1 MTVADVRER
10 EGREKD
16 VRGGGSQVVG
26 ERGRRERGKGR
37 DKRRGQGEEERGERD
52 SECVLGGDSRT
63 QVSLPKYIKS
73 TEDGYV
79 CWHVSHV

>member
-1 MTVADVRER
+1 M
-10 EGREKD
+10 
-16 VRGGGSQVVG
+16 VG
-26 ERGRRERGKGR
+26 ETGRRERGKGR

-52 SECVLGGDSRT
+52 SECVLGDSSRT

>member
-1 MTVADVRER
+1 ME
-10 EGREKD
+10 
-16 VRGGGSQVVG
+16 G
-26 ERGRRERGKGR
+26 ERGGEKREG
-37 DKRRGQGEEERGERD
+37 GERD
-52 SECVLGGDSRT
+52 SECVLGGSSRT

>member
-1 MTVADVRER
+1 MTVADGRER

-16 VRGGGSQVVG
+16 GRGGGSQGVG

-37 DKRRGQGEEERGERD
+37 DKRRGQGEEERD
-52 SECVLGGDSRT
+52 SECVLGGSSRT

>member
-1 MTVADVRER
+1 MRSREERGEEERGGEVRRR
-10 EGREKD
+10 EGR
-16 VRGGGSQVVG
+16 G
-26 ERGRRERGKGR
+26 EGRGR
-37 DKRRGQGEEERGERD
+37 EEERGERD
-52 SECVLGGDSRT
+52 SECVLGGSSRT